1 VASKKIFIS
10 IPWFLPAFRAGGPIQ
25 SVANLVKEFKEG
37 VTYFIFCGDTD
48 VNGSALENVET
59 DKWVSF
65 NDHTQVWYCSPE
77 KISDSLVKQVEVSN
91 GIDVPHAALEI
102 QVSQKTSNF
111 KKQNLPLK

>member
-37 VTYFIFCGDTD
+37 VIYFIFCGDTD
-48 VNGSALENVET
+48 LNGSALENVET

-65 NDHTQVWYCSPE
+65 NDHTKVWYCSPE
-77 KISDSLVKQVEVSN
+77 KISDSLVKQVEVIKPDRGSSC
-91 GIDVPHAALEI
+91 GIGNT
-102 QVSQKTSNF
+102 SSSKTSNF